1 MHIDW
6 CWIVLGAI
14 IVTAATVFD
23 LEGRVFRRRL
33 LAGLLVLW
41 GAGSLA
47 SFAIFGPGKGQADL
61 MRLSE
66 NARLA
71 FRFVVG
77 VGALWAAYLGVD
89 MLRTWWRI
97 GDRPEE

>member
-1 MHIDW
+1 MSSGGV
-6 CWIVLGAI
+6 IVVVAI
-14 IVTAATVFD
+14 AATAFD
-23 LEGRVFRRRL
+23 LEARVFRRRL

-41 GAGSLA
+41 GAASLA
-47 SFAIFGPGKGQADL
+47 SFAIFGPGKGQIDL

-66 NARLA
+66 NAWLA

-77 VGALWAAYLGVD
+77 AGALWTAYLGVD